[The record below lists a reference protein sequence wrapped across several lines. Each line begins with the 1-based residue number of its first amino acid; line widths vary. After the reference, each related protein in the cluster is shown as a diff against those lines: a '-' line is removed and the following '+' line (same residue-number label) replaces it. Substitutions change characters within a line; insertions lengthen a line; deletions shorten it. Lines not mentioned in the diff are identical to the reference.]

1 MAYTDRFIEMYREVS
16 KGGQLSEAEVLA
28 LGQPPAPGLR
38 IFKVFKYL
46 LQRIEAVQQPSEE
59 AINKAVDARIQ
70 IIRAELARQHDVRE
84 ARRTRLDTARG
95 SQG

>member
-38 IFKVFKYL
+38 IYKVFKFL
-46 LQRIEAVQQPSEE
+46 AQRIEPCGA
-59 AINKAVDARIQ
+59 AKLKND
-70 IIRAELARQHDVRE
+70 
-84 ARRTRLDTARG
+84 
-95 SQG
+95 

>member
-16 KGGQLSEAEVLA
+16 KGGQLSKAEVLA

-38 IFKVFKYL
+38 IYKVFRYL

-59 AINKAVDARIQ
+59 AINKAVADRIQ
-70 IIRAELARQHDVRE
+70 IIRGELQRQLNDG
-84 ARRTRLDTARG
+84 TRFGLPQRG
-95 SQG
+95 PQ